1 MSGKGRRCPVDGML
15 DGGKGVRDWTGLG
28 ERREGVLVTGLG
40 GKKGGNLGER
50 EGTKEGRKQLGKNYD
65 NELISIKYCF

>member
-1 MSGKGRRCPVDGML
+1 MDAYTKGRESGVSGKGRRCPVDGML

-40 GKKGGNLGER
+40 G
-50 EGTKEGRKQLGKNYD
+50 RKVYW
-65 NELISIKYCF
+65 

>member
-1 MSGKGRRCPVDGML
+1 MDGML

-40 GKKGGNLGER
+40 ER
-50 EGTKEGRKQLGKNYD
+50 KEYW
-65 NELISIKYCF
+65 